1 MKSAVSAS
9 SVSRAFTDG
18 LNLKDNFEEG
28 GFFYAQKLLWF
39 WMNVDQQARA
49 RCLFVSFLW
58 LRADGIIICA
68 IVSSASRCAFAPK
81 PNAPAAGRTLTVP
94 GDLVLHVVVSSLPA
108 GDTKLHIKSQV
119 M

>member
-68 IVSSASRCAFAPK
+68 IVSSASRCASAPQTK
-81 PNAPAAGRTLTVP
+81 RARGGPDTHRSRRP
-94 GDLVLHVVVSSLPA
+94 GSPCRGVQLACWRH
-108 GDTKLHIKSQV
+108 
-119 M
+119 